1 MKVTERMS
9 KRAVAIAV
17 VAIAGGALWIE
28 QGHRVV
34 IDAPV
39 AEAVVASAVCS
50 DTDAVPYSAAC
61 LEYLKAT
68 PEPAPR
74 VQVAAVAPAPCPDN
88 DRVPYSP
95 SCIAFMKGAT
105 ETGMRWRA
113 TDRAP
118 SIPAPQ

>member
-1 MKVTERMS
+1 MRGL
-9 KRAVAIAV
+9 AVV
-17 VAIAGGALWIE
+17 LVAIAGGALWIE

-39 AEAVVASAVCS
+39 AEAAVASAVCS

-61 LEYLKAT
+61 LEYLKAA

-74 VQVAAVAPAPCPDN
+74 LKVAVAVAPSPCPDN
-88 DRVPYSP
+88 DRVPYSA
-95 SCIAFMKGAT
+95 SCIAFMTGAT

-113 TDRAP
+113 TAGPP

>member
-1 MKVTERMS
+1 MS
-9 KRAVAIAV
+9 KLDLAIV
-17 VAIAGGALWIE
+17 LVAIAGGALWIE

-39 AEAVVASAVCS
+39 AEAVVASAACS

-61 LEYLKAT
+61 LDYLNLT
-68 PEPAPR
+68 SVPAPR
-74 VQVAAVAPAPCPDN
+74 LQVAAAAPAPCPDN

-95 SCIAFMKGAT
+95 SCIAFMTGAT

-113 TDRAP
+113 TAGAP
-118 SIPAPQ
+118 TIPAPQ